1 MSDLTDLIRA
11 IQGALEKSAAVPI
24 DIALWSGDDIA
35 TYLRRDKR
43 TVMEKLACLPD
54 FPKAIKLPSASGGK
68 GWPLWVAKEVIAW
81 AKGYQV

>member
-1 MSDLTDLIRA
+1 MSDLSDLIIA
-11 IQGALEKSAAVPI
+11 IQNALDKPAVPI
-24 DIALWSGDDIA
+24 DVALWSGDDVA

-68 GWPLWVAKEVIAW
+68 GWPLWVAKEVIVW

>member
-1 MSDLTDLIRA
+1 MSDLSELIRA
-11 IQGALEKSAAVPI
+11 IQSALEKPAIPI
-24 DIALWSGDDIA
+24 EVALWSGDDIA

>member
-1 MSDLTDLIRA
+1 MNNELFTE
-11 IQGALEKSAAVPI
+11 ALERIIDKSRVPI

-54 FPKAIKLPSASGGK
+54 FPKAIKLPSSSGGK
-68 GWPLWVAKEVIAW
+68 GWPLWVAKEVISW
-81 AKGYQV
+81 AKSYQTN